1 MIRILSA
8 LFCFLLPITAIAQC
22 QGDDIFSSLSE
33 EAHADLQNRVAATEY
48 GQGLY
53 WRVEKDGQVM
63 NILGT
68 MHLHDPRH
76 GALVDRVAH
85 QLDTADLVLVEATLQ
100 DQVDMQVYMANNPDL
115 VSINSG
121 PTLPELLD
129 DATWQ
134 TLRAAAQS
142 RGLPGFL
149 AAKMQPWFLAM
160 SLSIPPCAMGALL
173 AGEVG
178 LDGLIMERAATLNIP
193 VAPLEAWQDTLALL
207 SSGTQDEQLDAL
219 RASAIEPAI
228 HDAII
233 TALINAYFDENMA
246 LGWHMSFVLQEFV
259 PNLTPARYAEQMATL
274 EQQLLIERNL
284 NWIPVIETA
293 AATHDNLFIAF
304 GAAHLIGED
313 GILNLLQ
320 NKGWA
325 ITAQE

>member
-8 LFCFLLPITAIAQC
+8 LFCFLFPITAIAQC
-22 QGDDIFSSLSE
+22 QGDDIHSALSE
-33 EAHADLQNRVAATEY
+33 ETRADLQNRVNATQY

-53 WRVEKDGQVM
+53 WRVEKDRQVM

-76 GALVDRVAH
+76 SALIDRVAD

-100 DQVDMQVYMANNPDL
+100 DQADMQIHMANNPDL

-129 DATWQ
+129 EATWQ

-142 RGLPGFL
+142 RGVPGFL

-160 SLSIPPCAMGALL
+160 SLSVPPCAMGALL

-193 VAPLEAWQDTLALL
+193 VAPLEPWQDMLTLL

-233 TALINAYFDENMA
+233 TALIDAYFDENMA
-246 LGWHMSFVLQEFV
+246 LGWNLSYALQDFV
-259 PNLTPARYAEQMATL
+259 PNLTPAQYAEQLETL
-274 EQQLLIERNL
+274 EQQLLVERNH

-313 GILNLLQ
+313 GILNLLE
-320 NKGWA
+320 NKGWT
-325 ITAQE
+325 ITAQ